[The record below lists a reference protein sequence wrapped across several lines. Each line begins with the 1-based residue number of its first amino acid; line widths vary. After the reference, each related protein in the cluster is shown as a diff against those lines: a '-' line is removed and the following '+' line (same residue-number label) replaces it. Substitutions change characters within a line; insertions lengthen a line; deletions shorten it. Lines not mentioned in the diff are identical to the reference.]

1 MTKRR
6 GGVTSFRWKRRRWTR
21 PDDYWIPKPGRRKP
35 AQKSWRQA
43 WRETRPFVLL
53 VALVTIWYIA
63 DDADLIGTPSFL
75 LTEPETVSGQFG
87 RCGPG
92 RAEHCVV
99 DGDTFKIGRRD
110 IRVVGIDAPEV
121 EARCPQE
128 ATGAERATLAL
139 RAWLNQAPFQMVAKK
154 YDANDRYGRELRI
167 VTRAVPGGTVR
178 RLSEDMVEGGYA
190 RRYVGGWRG
199 GWC

>member
-1 MTKRR
+1 MRDR
-6 GGVTSFRWKRRRWTR
+6 
-21 PDDYWIPKPGRRKP
+21 D
-35 AQKSWRQA
+35 
-43 WRETRPFVLL
+43 EEVLL
-53 VALVTIWYIA
+53 PV
-63 DDADLIGTPSFL
+63 P
-75 LTEPETVSGQFG
+75 Q
-87 RCGPG
+87 
-92 RAEHCVV
+92 
-99 DGDTFKIGRRD
+99 RD
-110 IRVVGIDAPEV
+110 RHIDAPEV